1 MVEPDTVL
9 RRALVA
15 GLGPVGPLDV
25 AGGRRVLDTSPLALA
40 ALERDAPFDV
50 IDMTREFLAQSE
62 TNRAV
67 LAVETLAALLGLL
80 APDGLLSLPVSIRE
94 FPVYAVQA
102 MVTAEAALSRAGVA
116 EQQYVAAARALFL
129 LAWFSSSAGHRL
141 LHASAW
147 KEHLAIYPLPPAE
160 DLDAEATA
168 ALEAHSSGASTL
180 KLLYREEFPT
190 DLVDAVVRAHVA
202 RVAAGR

>member
-1 MVEPDTVL
+1 MSQT
-9 RRALVA
+9 RRMPWTATSRPPRRPGA
-15 GLGPVGPLDV
+15 RSTGPC
-25 AGGRRVLDTSPLALA
+25 ATSCCGTR
-40 ALERDAPFDV
+40 RDA
-50 IDMTREFLAQSE
+50 T
-62 TNRAV
+62 
-67 LAVETLAALLGLL
+67 ETLSYNM
-80 APDGLLSLPVSIRE
+80 PTFVVD
-94 FPVYAVQA
+94 
-102 MVTAEAALSRAGVA
+102 
-116 EQQYVAAARALFL
+116 
-129 LAWFSSSAGHRL
+129 GHRL

-190 DLVDAVVRAHVA
+190 DSRRRRGARPLA